1 MFFHSWSDFINMGG
15 YGFYVWLSYGLS
27 FLAIILLIVE
37 ESWRRK
43 ALVKEMQRAEQREKR
58 QKMRGNV

>member
-27 FLAIILLIVE
+27 FLAIILLIAE

-43 ALVKEMQRAEQREKR
+43 ALIKEMQRAEQREKR
-58 QKMRGNV
+58 QKMRGSV